1 MSVLEEVQSYI
12 DENILHSDVFDAADE
27 NKKRKAVKNAENA
40 LYNYYRQFNPEENPI
55 QIAAVAYQTIWLLQI
70 DDSVRRAEQG
80 VTNVNVMGISISM
93 LQIDRSIS
101 PQVIRMLGRRVGRYG
116 LEIQDTYRQR
126 TNPKYGQRL

>member
-1 MSVLEEVQSYI
+1 MSVFEDVQSFI
-12 DENILHSDVFDAADE
+12 NENILHSDVFDTADE
-27 NKKRKAVKNAENA
+27 NKKRKAVKNAENV
-40 LYNYYRQFNPEENPI
+40 LYNYYRQFHPEENPL
-55 QIAAVAYQTIWLLQI
+55 QIGAIAYQTIWLLQI

-101 PQVIRMLGRRVGRYG
+101 PQVLRTLGRRTGRYG
-116 LEIQDTYRQR
+116 LEIEDTFRHR